1 MNIKI
6 ALISAAHAN
15 RAESL
20 STELQSAVEAGE
32 MESVDRLTEELLLL
46 IDRAYS
52 SSLSEE
58 SWQQMMEKIRTLD
71 DGFKSDYLLTKLH
84 LETMVAAGIEQAFV
98 DVVAIV
104 KKALTTDGVVL
115 QLPYEENDDD
125 V

>member
-20 STELQSAVEAGE
+20 SAELQSAVEAGE

-104 KKALTTDGVVL
+104 KKALTTDGIVL

>member
-32 MESVDRLTEELLLL
+32 MECVDRLTEELLLL

-104 KKALTTDGVVL
+104 KKALTSDGVVL